1 MPYKWNEIISGC
13 VQDPTNSKNEVVA
26 KGVATLECIPAVV
39 RLAID
44 WLFIFAGIAALFFIF
59 FAGFKFMTSGGDP
72 KQVEGAR
79 KTLTFAIIGLVV
91 ILLSFA
97 VINLISQLT
106 GATCI
111 LNFGF
116 NICK

>member
-13 VQDPTNSKNEVVA
+13 VQDIPTKSGEVA
-26 KGVATLECIPAVV
+26 KGVATLSCIPAVFS
-39 RLAID
+39 LI
-44 WLFIFAGIAALFFIF
+44 LHFIFSLAGIAALFFVLL
-59 FAGFKFMTSGGDP
+59 AGFKFVTSGGDA
-72 KQVEGAR
+72 KQVEEAR
-79 KTLTFAIIGLVV
+79 KTLTYAIIGLIV

-97 VINLISQLT
+97 IINLISQIT

-116 NICK
+116 DICK